1 MVDGAIDFS
10 KAKFYAY
17 RRMGRR
23 MFLIL
28 AAAKCKDCISEIIPI
43 TERKSFCTGQQKVDS
58 AFFLFLHFVA
68 DRIHQ
73 RRQM

>member
-23 MFLIL
+23 RFLIL
-28 AAAKCKDCISEIIPI
+28 GAAKCKDCISEIIPI
-43 TERKSFCTGQQKVDS
+43 VERKSF
-58 AFFLFLHFVA
+58 
-68 DRIHQ
+68 
-73 RRQM
+73 